1 MALTIFQEP
10 SKQPNKENNFYQF
23 LIDEFSN
30 TDMSIGLFFDV
41 TVGEHQFSCLLLS
54 PKGITVLEYIDSSGR
69 LIGQEDSVWTIENSK
84 GESFINNPIFEMNQQ
99 RRILM
104 NFFNNDGRKNLINI
118 FGDKVSENLDTRHI
132 SFFLCEI

>member
-1 MALTIFQEP
+1 MF
-10 SKQPNKENNFYQF
+10 
-23 LIDEFSN
+23 
-30 TDMSIGLFFDV
+30 GLFKI
-41 TVGEHQFSCLLLS
+41 
-54 PKGITVLEYIDSSGR
+54 P
-69 LIGQEDSVWTIENSK
+69 K

-132 SFFLCEI
+132 SFFLCFEELASDSELLMNKKLQCGLGLTSKEKNHIRF